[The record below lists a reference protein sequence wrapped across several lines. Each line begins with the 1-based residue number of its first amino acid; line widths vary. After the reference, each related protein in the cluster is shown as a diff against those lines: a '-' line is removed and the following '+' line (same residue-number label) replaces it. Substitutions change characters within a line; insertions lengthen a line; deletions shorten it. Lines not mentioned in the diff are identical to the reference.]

1 MTRQK
6 SYAWIAL
13 KILGYWKRLIILYK
27 DIVKRSKWG
36 IYVSSYD
43 LAKATGRKHQNLMT
57 TVKRY
62 YKGYLHYYYVDHQYY
77 KNQKIYYLTIRIIH
91 SINKKGVY
99 DELLKLMEQEKEKVS
114 KAIHEGLKRLFG

>member
-1 MTRQK
+1 M
-6 SYAWIAL
+6 
-13 KILGYWKRLIILYK
+13 YK

-62 YKGYLHYYYVDHQYY
+62 YKGYIHYYYTDHQYY
-77 KNQKIYYLTIRIIH
+77 KNQKIYLLRYGIIKA
-91 SINKKGVY
+91 INKKGVF
-99 DELLKLMEQEKEKVS
+99 DDLLKEMQREKEKRMIEIEKS
-114 KAIHEGLKRLFG
+114 LKRLFG